1 MTEAAAHTAA
11 RWALVSGANSGIGRA
26 IARGLARSG
35 VDIIVHHL
43 GDPLGAQD
51 VVDEIL
57 AFGRQAELFE
67 LDFDDVSALTS
78 AAETLNTDTRS
89 INILILNAAVE
100 TRADWTL
107 LNAAAIDRHV
117 RVNFTAS
124 ILLAQALVPA
134 MARRGWG
141 RIVALGSILEARPRS
156 ETLVYA
162 SLKSAQLT
170 AMRAIARTVGTD
182 GVTVNVVSPGSI
194 LTERSRAALSDDGV
208 RQSVERKIPMGRIG
222 TAEDCVAP
230 VLMLCSD
237 AGGYITG
244 ANIPVDGGWHIGD
257 AMETAE

>member
-1 MTEAAAHTAA
+1 MTDPAALKAE

-26 IARGLARSG
+26 IALGLAKDG
-35 VDIIVHHL
+35 LDIIVHHL
-43 GDPLGAQD
+43 GDPLGAQG
-51 VVDEIL
+51 VVDDIK
-57 AFGRQAELFE
+57 AMGRQAELFE
-67 LDFDDVSALTS
+67 LDFNDTAALSDV
-78 AAETLNTDTRS
+78 AETLEADSRS
-89 INILILNAAVE
+89 IDVLILNAAAE
-100 TRADWTL
+100 TRRDWEL
-107 LNAAAIDRHV
+107 LDAAMIDQHV

-134 MARRGWG
+134 MSDRGWG
-141 RIVALGSILEARPRS
+141 RVVAIGSVLETRPRS

-170 AMRAIARTVGTD
+170 AMRAIGRTVGAR

-194 LTERSRAALSDDGV
+194 LTERSRVALSDGAV

-257 AMETAE
+257 AMEAVE

>member
-1 MTEAAAHTAA
+1 MTDAAAHRAA

-26 IARGLARSG
+26 IAYGLAQSG

-43 GDPLGAQD
+43 GDPLGAQS
-51 VVDEIL
+51 VVDDIH
-57 AFGRQAELFE
+57 AMGRQAELFE
-67 LDFDDVSALTS
+67 LDFDDTAALTNV
-78 AAETLNTDTRS
+78 AEKLRS
-89 INILILNAAVE
+89 GARAIDILILNAAVE
-100 TRADWTL
+100 TRADWAL
-107 LNAAAIDRHV
+107 LDAEVIDRHV

-124 ILLAQALVPA
+124 ILLVQALVPA
-134 MARRGWG
+134 MAGRGWG
-141 RIVALGSILEARPRS
+141 RVVAIGSVLEARPRS

-170 AMRAIARTVGTD
+170 AMRAIGRTVGTN

-194 LTERSRAALSDDGV
+194 LTERSRAALSDEAL
-208 RQSVERKIPMGRIG
+208 RRSVERKIPMGRIG

-257 AMETAE
+257 AMEAAR